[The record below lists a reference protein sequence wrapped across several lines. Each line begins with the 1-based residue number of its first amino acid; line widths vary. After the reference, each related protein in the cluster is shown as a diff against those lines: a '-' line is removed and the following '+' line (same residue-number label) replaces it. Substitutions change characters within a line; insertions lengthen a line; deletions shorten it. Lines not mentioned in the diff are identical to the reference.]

1 MDNQVNSSSQV
12 VNNENTNNTNYTT
25 KKALKNTNPS
35 DQPNRS
41 TKRRQ
46 SDVSKKV
53 MFDINVNRTPSR
65 VLTQK
70 EVHPILFIDKTSS
83 STSSTTNQ
91 NEAKKPQ
98 QRKRYNSLKFQGQIL
113 FAEKLVEIIDG
124 QGNISKE
131 KVKGDKGKD
140 DFCINRNKKM
150 EGEFKKAEEFYLQ
163 NKDKNETDDIDE
175 EIKTNTVRNQFVGK
189 LNAIDSGIV
198 RAPLKKEES

>member
-1 MDNQVNSSSQV
+1 MDNQINSSSQV

-35 DQPNRS
+35 DQPNRI

-46 SDVSKKV
+46 SDISKKV

-70 EVHPILFIDKTSS
+70 EVHPILFIDK
-83 STSSTTNQ
+83 STSTTNQ
-91 NEAKKPQ
+91 NEVKKFP
-98 QRKRYNSLKFQGQIL
+98 QRKRYNSVKFQGQIL

-140 DFCINRNKKM
+140 DFSINRNKKM

-189 LNAIDSGIV
+189 LNVIDSGIT

>member
-1 MDNQVNSSSQV
+1 MDNQINSSSQV

-35 DQPNRS
+35 DQPNRI

-46 SDVSKKV
+46 SDISKKV
-53 MFDINVNRTPSR
+53 MFNINVNRTPSR

-70 EVHPILFIDKTSS
+70 EVHPILFIDK
-83 STSSTTNQ
+83 STSTTNQ
-91 NEAKKPQ
+91 NEVKRFP
-98 QRKRYNSLKFQGQIL
+98 QRKRYNSVKFQGQIL

-140 DFCINRNKKM
+140 DFSINRNKKM

-189 LNAIDSGIV
+189 LNVIDSGIT

>member
-1 MDNQVNSSSQV
+1 MDNQINSSSQV

-35 DQPNRS
+35 DQPNRI

-46 SDVSKKV
+46 SDISKKV

-70 EVHPILFIDKTSS
+70 EVHPILFIDK
-83 STSSTTNQ
+83 STSTTNQ
-91 NEAKKPQ
+91 NEVKRFP
-98 QRKRYNSLKFQGQIL
+98 QRKRYNSVKFQGQIL

-140 DFCINRNKKM
+140 DFSINRNKKM

-189 LNAIDSGIV
+189 LNVIDSGIT

>member
-1 MDNQVNSSSQV
+1 MDNQINSSSQV

-35 DQPNRS
+35 DQPNRIS
-41 TKRRQ
+41 KRRQ
-46 SDVSKKV
+46 SDISKKV

-70 EVHPILFIDKTSS
+70 EVHPILFIDK
-83 STSSTTNQ
+83 STSTTNQ
-91 NEAKKPQ
+91 NEVKRFP
-98 QRKRYNSLKFQGQIL
+98 QRKRYNSVKFQGQIL

-140 DFCINRNKKM
+140 DFSINRNKKM

-189 LNAIDSGIV
+189 LNVIDSGIT

>member
-1 MDNQVNSSSQV
+1 MDNQINSSSQV

-35 DQPNRS
+35 DQPNRI

-46 SDVSKKV
+46 SDISKKV

-70 EVHPILFIDKTSS
+70 EVHPILFIDK
-83 STSSTTNQ
+83 STSTTNQ
-91 NEAKKPQ
+91 NEVKKFP
-98 QRKRYNSLKFQGQIL
+98 QRKRYNSVKFQGQIL

-140 DFCINRNKKM
+140 DFSINRNKKM
-150 EGEFKKAEEFYLQ
+150 ECEFKKAEEFYLQ

-189 LNAIDSGIV
+189 LNVIDSGIT

>member
-1 MDNQVNSSSQV
+1 MDNQINSSSQV

-35 DQPNRS
+35 DQPNRIS
-41 TKRRQ
+41 KRRQ
-46 SDVSKKV
+46 SDISKKV
-53 MFDINVNRTPSR
+53 MFNINVNRTPSR

-70 EVHPILFIDKTSS
+70 EVHPILFIDK
-83 STSSTTNQ
+83 STSTTNQ
-91 NEAKKPQ
+91 NEVKRFP
-98 QRKRYNSLKFQGQIL
+98 QRKRYNSVKFQGQIL

-140 DFCINRNKKM
+140 DFSINRNKKM

-189 LNAIDSGIV
+189 LNVIDSGIT

>member
-1 MDNQVNSSSQV
+1 MDNQINSSSQV

-35 DQPNRS
+35 DQPNRI

-46 SDVSKKV
+46 SDISKKV

-70 EVHPILFIDKTSS
+70 EVHPILFIDK
-83 STSSTTNQ
+83 STSTTNQ
-91 NEAKKPQ
+91 NEVKRFP
-98 QRKRYNSLKFQGQIL
+98 QRKRYNSVKFQGQIL

-140 DFCINRNKKM
+140 DFSINRNKKM

-189 LNAIDSGIV
+189 LNVIDSGIV

>member
-1 MDNQVNSSSQV
+1 MDNQINSSSQV

-35 DQPNRS
+35 DQPNRI

-46 SDVSKKV
+46 SDISKKV

-70 EVHPILFIDKTSS
+70 EVHPILFIDK
-83 STSSTTNQ
+83 STSTTNQ
-91 NEAKKPQ
+91 NEIKRFP
-98 QRKRYNSLKFQGQIL
+98 QRKRYNSVKFQGQIL

-140 DFCINRNKKM
+140 DFSINRNKKM

-163 NKDKNETDDIDE
+163 NKDKIETDDIDE

-189 LNAIDSGIV
+189 LNVIDSGIT